1 MEKEGIFLKKGAV
14 GGGTRVG
21 NQEREEV
28 GKTSTSRQSEEGGEG
43 IVVKNTASMKVEA
56 HLP

>member
-1 MEKEGIFLKKGAV
+1 V

>member
-1 MEKEGIFLKKGAV
+1 M

-28 GKTSTSRQSEEGGEG
+28 AKTSTSRQSEDGGG
-43 IVVKNTASMKVEA
+43 NSSKKIQLA
-56 HLP
+56 